1 MMAPRR
7 TPCPETLSLLDYEAP
22 RVAEGFDPG
31 QVRAATLESSLALAI
46 SVALKEKAIDRA
58 EVARRMNDYLGGE
71 AGAVTASTLNAY
83 ASQAKSDHV
92 INAARL
98 VALCAVLGDI
108 RPLAL
113 LAEQLGYAV
122 VEPKYVHLVRSQ
134 MLRDKAKELAALAEA
149 EMRAAR

>member
-1 MMAPRR
+1 MMPARR
-7 TPCPETLSLLDYEAP
+7 KPCPETLSLLDYEAP

-31 QVRAATLESSLALAI
+31 QVRAATLESLLALAV
-46 SVALKEKAIDRA
+46 STSLKEHDIDRA
-58 EVARRMNDYLGGE
+58 EVARRMGDYLGLE
-71 AGAVTASTLNAY
+71 AGTITASTLNAY

-113 LAEQLGYAV
+113 LADQLGYAV
-122 VEPKYVHLVRSQ
+122 VEPRYVHLVRSQ
-134 MLRDKAKELAALAEA
+134 MFRDKSKELAALADA

>member
-1 MMAPRR
+1 MPRR
-7 TPCPETLSLLDYEAP
+7 TPCPDTMSLLDYEAP
-22 RVAEGFDPG
+22 RISEGFDPG

-58 EVARRMNDYLGGE
+58 EVARRMNNYLGGE
-71 AGAVTASTLNAY
+71 AGSVTASTLNAY

-113 LAEQLGYAV
+113 LVEQLGYAV
-122 VEPKYVHLVRSQ
+122 VEPKYVHLVRGQ
-134 MLRDKAKELAALAEA
+134 MLRDKAKELSALAEA

>member
-7 TPCPETLSLLDYEAP
+7 KPCTETLSLLDYEAP
-22 RVAEGFDPG
+22 RISEGFDPG
-31 QVRAATLESSLALAI
+31 QVRAASLESSLALAI

-58 EVARRMNDYLGGE
+58 EVARRMNDYLGAD
-71 AGAVTASTLNAY
+71 AGSVTVSALNSWT
-83 ASQAKSDHV
+83 SQAKSDHV
-92 INAARL
+92 PSAARL

-122 VEPKYVHLVRSQ
+122 VEPRYVHFVRGQ
-134 MLRDKAKELAALAEA
+134 MLRDKAKELAALADA